1 MTAPAYPAVE
11 SAAHAL
17 AAAGLDVC
25 VRPGCGGRP
34 VVHIDHVRGT
44 FTLEVYANGEMCL
57 WASGCEAPAYWGD
70 GNAAAVVAAVR
81 SHVDPDAAPTD
92 VSAPY
97 VDFSVPLE
105 AL

>member
-1 MTAPAYPAVE
+1 MTAPAYPEVH
-11 SAAHAL
+11 AAANAL

-25 VRPGCGGRP
+25 VRPFGPYRA

-70 GNAAAVVAAVR
+70 GSIPAVLAAVR
-81 SHVDPDAAPTD
+81 SHADGFGVE
-92 VSAPY
+92 V
-97 VDFSVPLE
+97 
-105 AL
+105 